1 MGLQRVEHNLAI
13 EQQHSHHFL
22 IPSQMLNLYAYQS
35 FLTSTVSNYIVS
47 IMAEK
52 KSALKYDAERLIIFK
67 R

>member
-13 EQQHSHHFL
+13 EQHSHHLL
-22 IPSQMLNLYAYQS
+22 IPSQMLHLYAYQS

-52 KSALKYDAERLIIFK
+52 KSALKYDVERSIIFK
-67 R
+67 C